1 MSYIKDKMQ
10 NEWDKFDDDV
20 KADKIRESVNT
31 VEKELNVKKSYNK
44 NQETLAKT
52 PSFYKEDIMLVSD
65 DSHSEINRRASET
78 LSKRQRNII
87 EDSLSNCH
95 PLYDEGN
102 ITIEVEV
109 VFCEDDKGNRV
120 VDAAETR
127 KEFEDKLVCFKHTF
141 RNTSS

>member
-10 NEWDKFDDDV
+10 DDWDKFGDV
-20 KADKIRESVNT
+20 EADKIRESIS
-31 VEKELNVKKSYNK
+31 KIELEANVKKSYDK

-52 PSFYKEDIMLVSD
+52 PSFYKEDITLMSD
-65 DSHSEINRRASET
+65 DSHFEINRRASEMI
-78 LSKRQRNII
+78 SKKERNII
-87 EDSLSNCH
+87 EDSLSSCY
-95 PLYDEGN
+95 PRYDEGN

-109 VFCEDDKGNRV
+109 IFCEDDKGNRV

-127 KEFEDKLVCFKHTF
+127 KEFEDKLVCYKHTF